1 VKKKLFVIDGHA
13 LCYRAYYAFI
23 NNPLKNS
30 KGQNTS
36 AIFGFARM
44 LLKLLNDQNPD
55 YLIAAFDPPKKSF
68 RFQMYPEYKAKR
80 AKMPDDLRPQIE
92 EIKHM
97 LSVLGILKVEH
108 DDYEADDVLGTVA
121 AKYAS
126 KDMEVVLVTGDKDAY
141 QLVNDN
147 VKIFANKKGIVDFE
161 LLDREKIIDKLGL
174 APEQIIDYMALMG
187 DASDNIPGV
196 GGIGEKTALKLIS
209 EYKTLDNLYNHL
221 EQIKGKVKE
230 YLSDKKGMAYLSK
243 DLVTIRTNVP
253 VEINLNDAIIPE
265 LKSEK
270 AKNYFLEMEMS
281 SLADELSG
289 STGSAG
295 SNQEKD
301 KNIGQ
306 KPEAKKK
313 YAIIRKVIELK
324 PVIKQIY
331 EHGEVCVDTETS
343 SLNPIEAELVGIS
356 LSIEENEGWYVPV
369 YGCSL
374 FDNEEIDSAG
384 LLETLK
390 PMLEDTKIKKIGQ
403 NIKYDL
409 LVLKS
414 AGIEMKNIF
423 FDTMIAAYLID
434 PEGRVN
440 MDDLA
445 EKYLSYKTIHY
456 EELVGKGKN
465 ALSISEVPIEKV
477 AEYSIEDADIT
488 YRLYKLFKT
497 KLKDE
502 ELEKL
507 FYDIEMPLVTVLA
520 IMEWNGVKIDVA
532 RFAEL
537 NTENQK
543 MLDSVQKKI
552 FELAG
557 QKFNINSTRELAAI
571 LFEKL
576 GLKPVRKTKTGFS
589 TDIRVLEELKG
600 RHDIIDHLISFRTLA
615 KLKNTYIEKLPQIIS
630 PKTGRI
636 HTSYNQT
643 ITATGRL
650 SSSNP
655 NLQNI
660 PVRDEFGKKIRSA
673 FIAPMGHVLISA
685 DYSQIELRLAAHFSC
700 DGNMVKA
707 FKNNTDIHSL
717 TASSVFNVAI
727 DTVTPDMR
735 RQAKII
741 NFATIYGVS
750 PFGLSQQADIDMH
763 QAADFIKK
771 YFETY
776 PGFKKYIDDTVA
788 FAKEYGYV
796 KTLLGRKRYVPEINS
811 ENNFRKEGAVR
822 VAINTPIQGTAA
834 DMIKIAM
841 INIQKAIDESGY
853 KAKMILQVHDELVL
867 ETPENE
873 KEIIIKLIRKEMEN
887 AVKLNVP
894 ATVDIAAG
902 KNWDEAH

>member
-1 VKKKLFVIDGHA
+1 MKKKLFVIDGHA

-23 NNPLKNS
+23 NNPLRNS

-36 AIFGFARM
+36 AIFGFARI
-44 LLKLLNDQNPD
+44 LLKLINDQRPD
-55 YLIAAFDPPKKSF
+55 YLIAAFDPPVKSF
-68 RFQMYPEYKAKR
+68 RFRMYPEYKAKR
-80 AKMPDDLRPQIE
+80 QKMPEDLRPQIE

-97 LSVLGILKVEH
+97 LSVLGIPIVEH

-126 KDMEVVLVTGDKDAY
+126 DNLEVVLITGDKDAY
-141 QLVNDN
+141 QLVNEN
-147 VKIFANKKGIVDFE
+147 VKIYAGKKGITDFE
-161 LLDREKIIDKLGL
+161 LIDREKIIEKVGL
-174 APEQIIDYMALMG
+174 PPEQVIDYMALMG

-196 GGIGEKTALKLIS
+196 GGVGEKTALKLIS
-209 EYKTLDNLYNHL
+209 EYKTLDSIYAHIS
-221 EQIKGKVKE
+221 EVKGKIRD
-230 YLSDKKGMAYLSK
+230 YLSEKKDMAYLSK
-243 DLVTIRTNVP
+243 DLVTIRTNIP
-253 VEINLNDAIIPE
+253 IEINLIDAKSPV
-265 LKSEK
+265 LKSES
-270 AKNYFLEMEMS
+270 AKNYFTEMEME
-281 SLADELSG
+281 SLADDFF
-289 STGSAG
+289 G
-295 SNQEKD
+295 SNEEKT
-301 KNIGQ
+301 KSKQ
-306 KPEAKKK
+306 STPEKKK
-313 YAIIRKVIELK
+313 NYTTIKNVKGLKEAIDK
-324 PVIKQIY
+324 IY
-331 EHGEVCVDTETS
+331 GHGEVSVDTETT
-343 SLNPIEAELVGIS
+343 SLEPIEAELVGVS
-356 LSIEENEGWYVPV
+356 LSINENEGWYIPV
-369 YGCSL
+369 YSRSL
-374 FDNEEIDSAG
+374 FDNEDIDSAG
-384 LLETLK
+384 LLKTLK
-390 PMLEDTKIKKIGQ
+390 PMLEDVNIKKIGQ

-434 PEGRVN
+434 PESRVN
-440 MDDLA
+440 LDDLA
-445 EKYLSYKTIHY
+445 QKYLSYKTIHY
-456 EELVGKGKN
+456 EDLVGKGKN
-465 ALSISEVPIEKV
+465 ALSIAEVPVEKV
-477 AEYSIEDADIT
+477 AEYAIEDADIA
-488 YRLYKLFKT
+488 YRLYHIFKD
-497 KLKDE
+497 KLKLE
-502 ELEKL
+502 GLEKL
-507 FYDIEMPLVTVLA
+507 FYDIEMPLVSVLA
-520 IMEWNGVKIDVA
+520 IMEWNGVKIDIR

-537 NTENQK
+537 NIENQK
-543 MLDSVQKKI
+543 MLDSVEKKI
-552 FELAG
+552 FDLGG

-571 LFEKL
+571 LFDKL
-576 GLKPVRKTKTGFS
+576 ALKPVRKTKTGFS

-600 RHDIIDHLISFRTLA
+600 RHEIIEHLISYRTLA

-660 PVRDEFGKKIRSA
+660 PIKDEFGKKIRSA
-673 FIAPMGHVLISA
+673 FLAPKDYVLISA
-685 DYSQIELRLAAHFSC
+685 DYSQIELRLAAHFSG
-700 DGNMVKA
+700 DKNMTNA
-707 FKNNTDIHSL
+707 FRKNTDIHSL
-717 TASSVFNVAI
+717 TASSVFNVSI
-727 DTVTPDMR
+727 DSVTPDMR

-788 FAKEYGYV
+788 FAKEHGFV
-796 KTLLGRKRYVPEINS
+796 KTLLGRKRYVPDIIS

-841 INIQKAIDESGY
+841 INIQRILDKNNY
-853 KAKMILQVHDELVL
+853 KSRMILQVHDELVF
-867 ETPENE
+867 EVPENE
-873 KEIIIKLIRKEMEN
+873 KEIMTEIIRKEMEG
-887 AVKLNVP
+887 AIKLNVP
-894 ATVDIAAG
+894 ATVDIAEG

>member
-1 VKKKLFVIDGHA
+1 MKKRLFVIDGHA

-44 LLKLLNDQNPD
+44 LFKLINDQKPD
-55 YLIAAFDPPKKSF
+55 YLITAFDPPKKSF
-68 RFQMYPEYKAKR
+68 RFRLYPEYKAKR
-80 AKMPDDLRPQIE
+80 QKMPEDLRPQIE

-97 LSVLGILKVEH
+97 LSVLGISKVEH
-108 DDYEADDVLGTVA
+108 DDYEADDVLGTIA

-126 KDMEVVLVTGDKDAY
+126 GDLEVVLVTGDKDAY
-141 QLVNDN
+141 QLVSDN
-147 VKIFANKKGIVDFE
+147 VKIYAGRKGITDFE
-161 LLDREKIIDKLGL
+161 LMDRAKIIEKIGLG
-174 APEQIIDYMALMG
+174 PEKVIDYMALMG
-187 DASDNIPGV
+187 DTSDNIPGV
-196 GGIGEKTALKLIS
+196 GGVGEKTALKLVS
-209 EYKTLDNLYNHL
+209 EYKTLDNLYEHL
-221 EQIKGKVKE
+221 DDIKGKVKE
-230 YLSDKKGMAYLSK
+230 YLSEKKDMAYLSK

-253 VEINLNDAIIPE
+253 IKIYLENAIIPD

-270 AKNYFLEMEMS
+270 TKKYFLDMEMKSLVDDFPGWEGEKTTSKKEKRDKKNYI
-281 SLADELSG
+281 
-289 STGSAG
+289 TV
-295 SNQEKD
+295 
-301 KNIGQ
+301 KNINDL
-306 KPEAKKK
+306 KEALE
-313 YAIIRKVIELK
+313 KVIAC
-324 PVIKQIY
+324 
-331 EHGEVCVDTETS
+331 GEVSVDTETTS
-343 SLNPIEAELVGIS
+343 VNPIEAELVGIS
-356 LSIEENEGWYVPV
+356 LSVKENEGWYIPV
-369 YGCSL
+369 YGRGL
-374 FDNEEIDSAG
+374 FDSAEIDSTG
-384 LLETLK
+384 LLNAIK
-390 PMLEDTKIKKIGQ
+390 PMLEDAKIKKIGQ

-409 LVLKS
+409 LVLKN

-434 PEGRVN
+434 PESRVN
-440 MDDLA
+440 LDELA
-445 EKYLSYKTIHY
+445 QRYLNYKTIHY

-465 ALSISEVPIEKV
+465 ALSIAEVPVEKV
-477 AEYSIEDADIT
+477 AEYSIEDADIA
-488 YRLYKLFKT
+488 YRLYQLFKA

-502 ELEKL
+502 DLDKL
-507 FYDIEMPLVTVLA
+507 FYDVEMPLVSVLA
-520 IMEWNGVKIDVA
+520 IMEWNGVKIDTA
-532 RFAEL
+532 RFTEL
-537 NTENQK
+537 NKENQK
-543 MLDSVQKKI
+543 MLDSVERSI
-552 FELAG
+552 FNLAG
-557 QKFNINSTRELAAI
+557 QKFNINSTRELAAV
-571 LFEKL
+571 LFDKL

-600 RHDIIDHLISFRTLA
+600 RHEIIDHLISYRTLA

-660 PVRDEFGKKIRSA
+660 PIRDEFGKKIRSA
-673 FIAPMGHVLISA
+673 FIAPGGHVLISA
-685 DYSQIELRLAAHFSC
+685 DYSQIELRLAAHFSG
-700 DGNMVKA
+700 DDNMIKA

-717 TASSVFNVAI
+717 TASSVFNVPI
-727 DTVTPDMR
+727 EEVTPDMR

-750 PFGLSQQADIDMH
+750 PFGLSQQADIDVH
-763 QAADFIKK
+763 QAGDFIKK

-788 FAKEYGYV
+788 FAKEQGFV

-811 ENNFRKEGAVR
+811 DNNFRREGAVR

-841 INIQKAIDESGY
+841 INIQKAIDRQGY

-873 KEIIIKLIRKEMEN
+873 KEIITSLIKKEMEG
-887 AVKLNVP
+887 AVKLSVP